1 MICVEIKDKK
11 RILKIAMDNGD
22 WVDTKINEPSRKEP
36 ITETEASRQGDESLD
51 KKTQKPC
58 PFSKGKVWHRLPG
71 TLEVVYAQVK
81 GLLDGKK

>member
-36 ITETEASRQGDESLD
+36 ITETEASHKVTRAWTRNFRNRIRSRKVKCGMDFQEV
-51 KKTQKPC
+51 
-58 PFSKGKVWHRLPG
+58 SK
-71 TLEVVYAQVK
+71 
-81 GLLDGKK
+81 